1 MAPTSQ
7 RLPPAA
13 CLLLLAVT
21 ASAVTLP
28 PSWPR
33 WAAWGAA
40 PAPPSPAAA
49 WLHAVEV
56 AAAANADAAAAL
68 RAATLAL
75 TAADASDGVI
85 ETRLAAALRAAV
97 EAAAAARPPRSPPP
111 RAPRALNATAAT
123 AATAWRPPSPVI
135 ALSLILLAYGAA
147 APAARLAVRLTPAL
161 RAHVAACLRGGRVPP
176 FPLARRRAAACA
188 EDACRAAAHACLA
201 AALGA
206 ACVRGSPS
214 PSPGQAFLL
223 CCAGWAAAGW
233 AAADA
238 ARALRDVRGRA
249 TTPPVVGGEE
259 GGGPAGRLAARAA
272 ARLAPATAS
281 PPRSPRPHHATT
293 TWNMLTQSPLTPRR
307 RRWRRHSVA
316 GAAPALPPATLVR
329 LPPPKDTT
337 TDPAPS
343 APPCRVCWD
352 APRGVAVLPCG
363 HVGMCPPCALR
374 LFGGGRHG
382 ADAPPPVCPF
392 CSQQVVDVARVYIV

>member
-1 MAPTSQ
+1 MAHTLP
-7 RLPPAA
+7 RLLPAA

-21 ASAVTLP
+21 ASAVTLT

-33 WAAWGAA
+33 WATWGAA
-40 PAPPSPAAA
+40 PAPPSSAAA

-75 TAADASDGVI
+75 TAADPSDGAI

-97 EAAAAARPPRSPPP
+97 EAAAAARPPRAPPL
-111 RAPRALNATAAT
+111 RAPRALNATSAP

-135 ALSLILLAYGAA
+135 ALSLLLLAYGAA
-147 APAARLAVRLTPAL
+147 APAARLAARLTPAL
-161 RAHVAACLRGGRVPP
+161 RAHAAARRRGGRVPP

-238 ARALRDVRGRA
+238 AAALRDVRGRA
-249 TTPPVVGGEE
+249 TTPPAAAGEE
-259 GGGPAGRLAARAA
+259 SSAGPADRLAARAA
-272 ARLAPATAS
+272 ARLAPAS
-281 PPRSPRPHHATT
+281 PPRSPRPHHAST
-293 TWNMLTQSPLTPRR
+293 TWNMLSQSPVTPRR

-329 LPPPKDTT
+329 LPPPKDTA
-337 TDPAPS
+337 TDPAP
-343 APPCRVCWD
+343 AVPPCRVCWD

-374 LFGGGRHG
+374 LFGGGGRG

-392 CSQQVVDVARVYIV
+392 CSQEVVDVARVYIV